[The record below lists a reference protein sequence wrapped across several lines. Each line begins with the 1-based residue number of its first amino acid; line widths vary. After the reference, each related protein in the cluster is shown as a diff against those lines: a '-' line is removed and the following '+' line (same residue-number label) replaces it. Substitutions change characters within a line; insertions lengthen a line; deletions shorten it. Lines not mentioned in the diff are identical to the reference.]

1 MSVCNISFQIEPS
14 AEAIW
19 KAWMQEQFIPNC
31 MQTDCFNSFQFYEL
45 EVEPSQAPTYTLQLF
60 AISKEAMETYRG
72 KHAADLLYKLHHTWG
87 EQCFHFSSFMQI
99 VN

>member
-1 MSVCNISFQIEPS
+1 MPVCNISFQIEPN
-14 AEAIW
+14 AETLW
-19 KAWMQEQFIPNC
+19 KAWMQDQFIPNC
-31 MQTDCFNSFQFYEL
+31 METACFKEFQFYEL
-45 EVEPSQAPTYTLQLF
+45 EVEATQAPTYTLQLY
-60 AISKEAMETYRG
+60 ALSKESLEQYRS

>member
-1 MSVCNISFQIEPS
+1 MYVCNISFQIEPG

-31 MQTDCFNSFQFYEL
+31 MQTDCFASFQFYQL
-45 EVEPSQAPTYTLQLF
+45 EVEPTQAPTYSLQLF
-60 AISKEAMETYRG
+60 TENIESVDQYRG

-87 EQCFHFSSFMQI
+87 EQCFHFSSFMRI

>member
-1 MSVCNISFQIEPS
+1 MSVCNISFQIEPN
-14 AEAIW
+14 AENIW
-19 KAWMQEQFIPNC
+19 KAWMQEQFIPDC
-31 MQTDCFNSFQFYEL
+31 MQTDCFTSFQFYEL
-45 EVEPSQAPTYTLQLF
+45 EVEPTQSPTYTLQLF
-60 AISKEAMETYRG
+60 ANSKDAMETYRG